1 MRLPDARVGRGT
13 RAQSAHVRQ
22 YATISAARTP
32 TAGGARGGTVT
43 VGQQL
48 QPGAPGTRLPTQGQ
62 PRPHSSKQQTST
74 IEFYLPDRIRHFW
87 ARFRPIQSSR
97 RNWTCP
103 VYPRATANEALP
115 KRPKGAPSFPL
126 SPATTAAQGETGGAV
141 ALPSLSLAKRAPA
154 GRTIFSSPPRNDG
167 DAGRNGER
175 PSLRRR
181 SRSGAQRAQ
190 ARLREGRSPFQPMG
204 ATGDCITLCSGAPPK
219 RRSPSTE

>member
-74 IEFYLPDRIRHFW
+74 VEFYLPDRIRHFW

-103 VYPRATANEALP
+103 VYPRATANETLP

-126 SPATTAAQGETGGAV
+126 SPLQRRRRRE
-141 ALPSLSLAKRAPA
+141 KRA
-154 GRTIFSSPPRNDG
+154 GRWPSPVC
-167 DAGRNGER
+167 
-175 PSLRRR
+175 R
-181 SRSGAQRAQ
+181 SRSERPQGAAQ
-190 ARLREGRSPFQPMG
+190 TGEGHRPARFDRWEPPAIASPCVLEPRRHAGHGREDERQVLGLGLGR
-204 ATGDCITLCSGAPPK
+204 
-219 RRSPSTE
+219 

>member
-62 PRPHSSKQQTST
+62 LRPHSSKQQTST
-74 IEFYLPDRIRHFW
+74 VEFYLPDRIRHFW

-97 RNWTCP
+97 RNWTARSTPEQPPTKPFPSAQRAHHLFLSPLQRRRRREKRAGRWPSP
-103 VYPRATANEALP
+103 VCRSRSE
-115 KRPKGAPSFPL
+115 RPQGAPSFPPL
-126 SPATTAAQGETGGAV
+126 PATTATQVGTE
-141 ALPSLSLAKRAPA
+141 S
-154 GRTIFSSPPRNDG
+154 
-167 DAGRNGER
+167 
-175 PSLRRR
+175 
-181 SRSGAQRAQ
+181 
-190 ARLREGRSPFQPMG
+190 
-204 ATGDCITLCSGAPPK
+204 APPSDVAREAVPK
-219 RRSPSTE
+219 GHKHV